1 MAKKSGVYIGSELEA
16 AIGPLDNSISVS
28 HRINRL
34 GDRYREIMRR
44 TQIEKKLTEAEWNL
58 MRDSLNGTI
67 NEPASQITRLWH
79 GIEDSIKLDGLAQKW
94 DVDGDALL
102 SKLRDL
108 TYVEEVAAVEFVE
121 RWWIEKGTWR
131 ASN

>member
-16 AIGPLDNSISVS
+16 AIGPLHNSISVS

-121 RWWIEKGTWR
+121 RWWIENGTWR
-131 ASN
+131 A